1 MVDSVRTLIDTVVF
15 HDTTRITDTLWV
27 LQSHSAWRD
36 ALPLVG
42 SFAAIAA
49 ALATAFLAYVFNKR
63 LLRYNIAYGSYQ
75 RALVR
80 LQFLK
85 RTLEEVREASIDVGT
100 FLEALGEAAKLKD
113 VDQIKYAQDA
123 RSGWKLLSDR
133 LHKAQ
138 THMFR
143 AKDAVEAEYYGH
155 LPVFPRLREAI
166 SSYCFSLLTDGRHV
180 TTLMVDLQLAQFK
193 QEVFPLAESRAQL
206 EQAKERVF
214 ACLRDFER
222 WYFELQELLRLQ
234 VFAGLAKV
242 KRRPT
247 MRRGGDPDAL
257 HLTLD
262 GFKTAKEL
270 GWYDP
275 KLDPRLERT
284 KEKS

>member
-1 MVDSVRTLIDTVVF
+1 MIDSLRTLVDTVVV
-15 HDTTRITDTLWV
+15 HDTTRLTDTVWV
-27 LQSHSAWRD
+27 LQSHSWWRD
-36 ALPLVG
+36 TLPAAGALAVV
-42 SFAAIAA
+42 AA
-49 ALATAFLAYVFNKR
+49 ALLTAYFAYRINKR

-80 LQFLK
+80 LQSLK
-85 RTLEEVREASIDVGT
+85 RTLEEVRDATIDVGT
-100 FLEALGEAAKLKD
+100 FLGALGEAAKLED
-113 VDQIKYAQDA
+113 VDRIKYAQDA

-143 AKDAVEAEYYGH
+143 AQDAVEAEYYGH

-166 SSYCFSLLTDGRHV
+166 SSYCFRLLTDGRHIM
-180 TTLMVDLQLAQFK
+180 TLMTGLQLTQFK
-193 QEVFPLAESRAQL
+193 QEMFPLAESRAQL

-214 ACLRDFER
+214 ACLNDFER
-222 WYFELQELLRLQ
+222 WYYELQELLRLQ

-247 MRRGGDPDAL
+247 KRRGGDPEAL

-275 KLDPRLERT
+275 KLDTRT
-284 KEKS
+284 KKGAK